1 MQAHR
6 TETAQVG
13 RMAKNNKLLGGEML
27 AGPEENTAEQIL
39 DAARRVLA
47 REGWEALSINAVC
60 KEAGVYRT
68 AISYHYG
75 NKDGLAA
82 AVLEDIIHEL
92 SSRVAGSV
100 SARPLGGERVSATI
114 RGFDTLGGL
123 EIQAAFLEVLTRLV
137 REEGYR
143 SRLSRL
149 YIDTAAIVAVTL
161 GGHDEESR
169 KVLEPVSRVILAFL
183 DGLFIQQLVDPERDL
198 NREIEDFVS
207 MVRPVVAKALGY
219 EDSANGLSSSRL

>member
-1 MQAHR
+1 MP
-6 TETAQVG
+6 
-13 RMAKNNKLLGGEML
+13 KNTKLLRRDVL
-27 AGPEENTAEQIL
+27 AGSEENTAEQIL

-68 AISYHYG
+68 AIGYHYG
-75 NKDGLAA
+75 NKDGLVA

-100 SARPLGGERVSATI
+100 SAQPLGGERVSATI

-123 EIQAAFLEVLTRLV
+123 EIQAAFFDVLPRLV
-137 REEGYR
+137 REERYR

-149 YIDTAAIVAVTL
+149 YIDTATIVAVTL
-161 GGHDEESR
+161 GAHDEESR
-169 KVLEPVSRVILAFL
+169 QLLESVSRVILAFL
-183 DGLFIQQLVDPERDL
+183 DGIFIQQLANPERDL
-198 NREIEDFVS
+198 NQEIEDFVS
-207 MVRPVVAKALGY
+207 MVRPVVARALHY
-219 EDSANGLSSSRL
+219 EDPTADVPGSLL